1 MNGYKGYRASDA
13 SENPDRG
20 EVVLSLKTVQRM
32 LPLVQR
38 IMDDFLGS
46 QRALVRLHPEEE
58 MLDRRKRTLD
68 WPGRQRRYRL
78 KEEIAN
84 AENGLLAAR
93 DELDVLGVV
102 LLDPESGRVGFPTMV
117 NNRKAFFCWHP
128 GEDGLNSWHF
138 EEETQCRPIPP
149 AWLKEISVTASS

>member
-20 EVVLSLKTVQRM
+20 EIVLNLKTVQRM

-38 IMDDFLGS
+38 ILDDFLCS
-46 QRALVRLHPEEE
+46 QKALVRLLPEEQI
-58 MLDRRKRTLD
+58 LDRQKRMLD

-78 KEEIAN
+78 KDEVAQAESGMLGAREEL
-84 AENGLLAAR
+84 ES
-93 DELDVLGVV
+93 LGVV
-102 LLDPESGRVGFPTMV
+102 LLDTDLGRVGFPTMV
-117 NNRKAFFCWHP
+117 NNRKAFFSWQP
-128 GEDGLNSWHF
+128 GEDGLHSWHF

-149 AWLKEISVTASS
+149 TWLKEISVTADT

>member
-20 EVVLSLKTVQRM
+20 EVVLSLKTVQKM

-38 IMDDFLGS
+38 IVDDLLDS
-46 QRALVRLHPEEE
+46 QRALVRLQPEEE

-78 KEEIAN
+78 KEEIARV
-84 AENGLLAAR
+84 ENGLLAAR
-93 DELDVLGVV
+93 DELEVLGVV
-102 LLDPESGRVGFPTMV
+102 LLDGEAGRVGFPTMV
-117 NNRKAFFCWHP
+117 NNRRAFFSWHA
-128 GEDGLNSWHF
+128 GEDGLHSWHF
-138 EEETQCRPIPP
+138 EEETECRPIPP
-149 AWLKEISVTASS
+149 AWLKEISVTAST

>member
-1 MNGYKGYRASDA
+1 MNGYKGYRAQGA

-38 IMDDFLGS
+38 IMDDFLSG
-46 QRALVRLHPEEE
+46 QKALVRLQPEERV
-58 MLDRRKRTLD
+58 LDRRKRTLD
-68 WPGRQRRYRL
+68 WPGRQRRYLL
-78 KEEIAN
+78 KEEIAVL
-84 AENGLLAAR
+84 ENDLLGAR
-93 DELDVLGVV
+93 DELEVLGVV
-102 LLDPESGRVGFPTMV
+102 LLEPESGRVGFPTMV
-117 NNRKAFFCWHP
+117 NNRRAFFSWQP
-128 GEDGLNSWHF
+128 SEDGLHSWHF

>member
-1 MNGYKGYRASDA
+1 MNGYKGFRASDA

-20 EVVLSLKTVQRM
+20 EVVLSLKTVQKM

-38 IMDDFLGS
+38 IVEDLLDG
-46 QRALVRLHPEEE
+46 QRTLVRLHPEEE

-78 KEEIAN
+78 KEEIAQI
-84 AENGLLAAR
+84 ENGLLAAR
-93 DELDVLGVV
+93 DELELLGVV
-102 LLDPESGRVGFPTMV
+102 LLDAESGRVGFPTMV
-117 NNRKAFFCWHP
+117 NNRKAFFSWQP
-128 GEDGLNSWHF
+128 GENGLHSWHF

-149 AWLKEISVTASS
+149 AWLKEIGVTAST